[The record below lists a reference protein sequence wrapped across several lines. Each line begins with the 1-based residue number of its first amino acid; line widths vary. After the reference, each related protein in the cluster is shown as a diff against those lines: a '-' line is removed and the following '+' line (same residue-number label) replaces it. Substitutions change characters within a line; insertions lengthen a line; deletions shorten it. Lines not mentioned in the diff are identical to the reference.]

1 MPSQKNLSPNF
12 FLYIKLLYIVS
23 LKKKVVCFTCS
34 VFYYLD
40 QICALN
46 QLLAC
51 EKPTCKAHD
60 NCSPHR
66 FDWMLETRPTSQGL
80 PRDDIS
86 LACVVDVCFVPYRKN
101 PPWTDC
107 RKTTNLPFQVIIL
120 NSICTAKTNTIFFLH
135 Y

>member
-1 MPSQKNLSPNF
+1 MLTF
-12 FLYIKLLYIVS
+12 FFFFFKLLSIVS
-23 LKKKVVCFTCS
+23 LKRNVFCFTCS

-46 QLLAC
+46 KLLAC

-66 FDWMLETRPTSQGL
+66 FDWMLETRPTSQGP

-86 LACVVDVCFVPYRKN
+86 LACVVDVCYVPYRNN

-120 NSICTAKTNTIFFLH
+120 NFSCAAKTNTKRLLN